1 LPEYEVAIG
10 ESDLESGSEQIDP
23 KESSDQDFSNDS
35 ERDLEKSE
43 ASQEIDEDYGDE
55 S

>member
-1 LPEYEVAIG
+1 MPEYEVAIG
-10 ESDLESGSEQIDP
+10 ESDLESGSEQIYP

-35 ERDLEKSE
+35 EGDLDKSE
-43 ASQEIDEDYGDE
+43 ASQEIDGDYGDE

>member
-1 LPEYEVAIG
+1 MPEYEVAIG
-10 ESDLESGSEQIDP
+10 ESDLESGSEKIDP

-35 ERDLEKSE
+35 EENLDKSE
-43 ASQEIDEDYGDE
+43 ASQEIDGDYGNE